1 MSTSPRKTSVNT
13 RCRPWL
19 GRCQETLSSRQEKRQ
34 STPYFTGYSQT
45 CAIFFEKW
53 SCVTF
58 LLPSVSKKHY
68 NREWWDLR
76 CPMLPLLLEK
86 GDFYLPNQ
94 WNHGKVPDYKSGSPT
109 AVARGLGN
117 LTWPYYLIYGGSRC
131 LFNRNSGV
139 WDNSNSMKA
148 VCLQHDALP
157 WEVVIMNFDEDFD
170 PNQNEDYDRLHSIAP
185 SIRCQVRIACIW
197 QLPPLLSKDKLL
209 PENKWQSIKMHHCL
223 SWWVCRRQKIYIFA
237 VKIWPAIVKIIFTIW
252 GLDPRR
258 WVGLG
263 KRGAGCYKPWL
274 LHGQGFNTADI
285 S

>member
-1 MSTSPRKTSVNT
+1 MCTILKLGVCFLAISFSSGENVEVSLYPKKPHKFERLNCVDQMIITTARLVLSKSVNILKKKNT
-13 RCRPWL
+13 RCQPKQ
-19 GRCQETLSSRQEKRQ
+19 GRCQETLSIRQGKRH

-68 NREWWDLR
+68 NRECWDLR

-157 WEVVIMNFDEDFD
+157 WEVVIINFDE
-170 PNQNEDYDRLHSIAP
+170 E
-185 SIRCQVRIACIW
+185 
-197 QLPPLLSKDKLL
+197 SK
-209 PENKWQSIKMHHCL
+209 
-223 SWWVCRRQKIYIFA
+223 
-237 VKIWPAIVKIIFTIW
+237 
-252 GLDPRR
+252 
-258 WVGLG
+258 
-263 KRGAGCYKPWL
+263 
-274 LHGQGFNTADI
+274 
-285 S
+285 